1 MQSMRIL
8 SGKRSYGGS
17 DHLDHGDGD
26 DTTPYALPTFGTIVP
41 SRICHGA
48 RGTEKG

>member
-8 SGKRSYGGS
+8 SGKRSYGGC

-26 DTTPYALPTFGTIVP
+26 DTALYPHSELYVVP

-48 RGTEKG
+48 EGKEKG